1 MSSIGADDSSSS
13 PKSKKG
19 NTMSP
24 ATTTTTANTR
34 TSQPIERS
42 QVSYQQLVKVT
53 PEEIAE
59 RAYELFMARGGSHG
73 NDLDDWLRA
82 ESELLGAR
90 GMRQSNA

>member
-1 MSSIGADDSSSS
+1 MSSIGADESSSS

-19 NTMSP
+19 NIMSP
-24 ATTTTTANTR
+24 ATTTATANAR
-34 TSQPIERS
+34 TSQPIEHS

-59 RAYELFMARGGSHG
+59 RAYELFMARGATHG
-73 NDLDDWLRA
+73 NDVDDWLRA
-82 ESELLGAR
+82 ETELMGAR

>member
-1 MSSIGADDSSSS
+1 MSSAGADHSSSS

-24 ATTTTTANTR
+24 APSTATANTR
-34 TSQPIERS
+34 TSQQIERS
-42 QVSYQQLVKVT
+42 QVSYQQLVKIT

-59 RAYELFMARGGSHG
+59 RAYELFMARGGTHG

-90 GMRQSNA
+90 GMRQPNA

>member
-1 MSSIGADDSSSS
+1 
-13 PKSKKG
+13 
-19 NTMSP
+19 MSP
-24 ATTTTTANTR
+24 ATTTATANTR
-34 TSQPIERS
+34 ASQAIERS
-42 QVSYQQLVKVT
+42 QAGYQQLVKVT

-59 RAYELFMARGGSHG
+59 RAYELYMARGGAHG